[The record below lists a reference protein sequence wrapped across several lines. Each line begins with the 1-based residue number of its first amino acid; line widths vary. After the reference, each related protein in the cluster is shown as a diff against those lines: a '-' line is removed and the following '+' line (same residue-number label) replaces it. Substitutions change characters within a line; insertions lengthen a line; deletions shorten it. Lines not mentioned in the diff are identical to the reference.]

1 MKLEGYSW
9 HQIRRYFAYEWKVR
23 NRVGNQFGYSEIRKL
38 TFRGLELL
46 RAAGS
51 PEADPAVRPA

>member
-9 HQIRRYFAYEWKVR
+9 HQIRRYFVYEWRVR
-23 NRVGNQFGYSEIRKL
+23 NRVGNQFGYTEIREM

-51 PEADPAVRPA
+51 FEADPAVRPT